1 MDERIYCL
9 WLSMRLGAGSR
20 SAVRLVR
27 AAGSARAVYEG
38 LTDEICSEAKI
49 RQSSVVRLTEG
60 RDLSDCEEILA
71 ACDDGGITVLT
82 PDMPEYPRSLCSLM
96 DMPLVLFCKGRVPD
110 FNNSFNCAVV
120 GTRKMTDYGKR
131 MAYSL
136 GRGLADGGA
145 VVVSGLALGID
156 SMAMLG
162 AQSRGGV
169 TVGVLGCGIDIVYPP
184 EHKDFFARTLASG
197 GTILTEYPPGTMPS
211 GHNFPARNRIIS
223 GLCQATAVV
232 EANVG
237 SGSLITARHALY
249 QGRDVFAVPGNV
261 GDPMCE
267 GSNALIKNGA
277 TPVTCANDIL
287 ARYEFLYPHILK
299 LSELSG
305 RLTDE
310 AELAAARARV
320 ISSAD
325 KKSRFYGSGMYGG
338 KARGGRGKTG
348 DAPRAESSAKQKRE
362 RPPKPGL
369 FEQMTSDVPHD
380 RSMARAHVDLL
391 GEKERAIY
399 ALMKPNTPM
408 LPDEI
413 AGDKHSVSEVL
424 AAMTLLEIAGAVESG
439 AGGYF
444 IRVDDSDPEIE

>member
-1 MDERIYCL
+1 MDERLYYL
-9 WLSMRLGAGSR
+9 WLSLRLGAGSR

-27 AAGSARAVYEG
+27 AAGSARAVYEN
-38 LTDEICSEAKI
+38 LTDEILSAAKI
-49 RQSSVVRLTEG
+49 RQSTALKLTQG
-60 RDLSDCEEILA
+60 RDLSDCEEILK
-71 ACDDGGITVLT
+71 ACDDGGIAVLS

-110 FNNSFNCAVV
+110 FNNSFSCAVV

-131 MAYSL
+131 MAYSI

-145 VVVSGLALGID
+145 IVVSGLALGID

-184 EHKDFFARTLASG
+184 EHKDFFARTLSDG
-197 GTILTEYPPGTMPS
+197 GAIITEYPPGTLPS

-223 GLCQATAVV
+223 GLCEATVVV
-232 EANVG
+232 EANIG

-249 QGRDVFAVPGNV
+249 QGREVFAVPGNV

-277 TPVTCANDIL
+277 SPATNANDIL
-287 ARYEFLYPHILK
+287 ERFEFLYPHILK

-305 RLTDE
+305 RVTNE
-310 AELAAARARV
+310 AELAAARARI
-320 ISSAD
+320 ISSSD
-325 KKSRFYGSGMYGG
+325 KKSKFYGTGMYGG
-338 KARGGRGKTG
+338 KTGGRRVKSGVTKK
-348 DAPRAESSAKQKRE
+348 AEPAEKSRDDV
-362 RPPKPGL
+362 PTPGL
-369 FEQMTSDVPHD
+369 FEQMTADVPRD
-380 RSMARAHVDLL
+380 RSMAKAHVDLL

-399 ALMKPNTPM
+399 AAMKPNTPM

-413 AGDKHSVSEVL
+413 AGLTYSVSEVL
-424 AAMTLLEIAGAVESG
+424 VAMTLLEIAGAVESG

-444 IRVDDSDPEIE
+444 IRIDDSDT